1 MAWYYKDAGANT
13 AGPVGKAQLQQL
25 IKAGQING
33 QTLVRNDKITNWRPL
48 SDMVRGKST
57 PGQAPPPPPQEH
69 PAAQDPEPFPDNQQ
83 PAVVPPTSV
92 CSQCGRSV
100 PQDQVVTYDDQV
112 ICAACKPIVVQK
124 MKEGVAICGALSY
137 AGFWIR
143 FVAKF
148 IDGIIM
154 AVVQWLLLIPLGI
167 MTMGAYSP
175 TSGELPS
182 GGFLMAAG
190 LQQLV
195 SIIIPAVYNTFFVG
209 RFGATPGKMAC
220 RLNVVQPDG
229 GKVSY
234 MRALGRNFAEWI
246 SAIILGIGYLMAA
259 FDSEKRSL
267 HDRVCGTRVVY
278 KS

>member
-13 AGPVGKAQLQQL
+13 AGPVDKAELQRL

-33 QTLVRNDKITNWRPL
+33 RTLVRSDTMADWKPL
-48 SDMVRGKST
+48 SEMVHSKSAT
-57 PGQAPPPPPQEH
+57 GQAPAPPPEENSVASGSGPVS
-69 PAAQDPEPFPDNQQ
+69 DNR
-83 PAVVPPTSV
+83 PPSVVPPTSV

-100 PQDQVVTYDDQV
+100 PRDQVVTYDDQV

-124 MKEGVAICGALSY
+124 IKEGVGIRGAFAY

-154 AVVQWLLLIPLGI
+154 AVVQWLLFIPLGI
-167 MTMGAYSP
+167 MSMGAYSP
-175 TSGELPS
+175 ASGELPS

-220 RLNVVQPDG
+220 RLKVVQPDG

-267 HDRVCGTRVVY
+267 HDRVCSTRVVY
-278 KS
+278 K